1 MELCGMHTEAS
12 TIKSWRHAGHIL
24 TFQEL
29 DYEDLERKIAQ
40 GTVRKKKR
48 TKGSFGPV
56 LKILS
61 REIKITDV

>member
-12 TIKSWRHAGHIL
+12 TIKSGKHAGHTL

-40 GTVRKKKR
+40 ETVRKKK
-48 TKGSFGPV
+48 
-56 LKILS
+56 
-61 REIKITDV
+61 